1 MDKEL
6 KGTVESIKKRFA
18 DGIVNFGD
26 DSRIVKCMRRA
37 LAGEDLTIAFLGGSI
52 TQGSLASE
60 PKFCY
65 AYRTYA
71 WWEKNFPQSEISYW
85 NAGIGATTSQLG
97 VARVQEDVLSQRPD
111 FVVVEFSV
119 NDEDYNLRFEETYE
133 SLVRVILA
141 APWKPALLLVH
152 NVRYDDGGNAAFL
165 HRPVG
170 ERYHIPSVSMKPVL
184 YGTIPARSISPDF
197 LHPNDL
203 GHELVAGVITNYLEG
218 PKQKALALGP
228 DKNAGGIMDFEDAF
242 LPLPVT
248 ITQSSYENSR
258 RYRNYQI
265 MPIECD
271 GFSRDGAPQYSI
283 SDCFKR
289 GWTAYKVGAR
299 IAFRVLGPNIA
310 VQYRK
315 TVRRPAPVA
324 RLILDG
330 DQSSAIT
337 LDSNFTEDWGDC
349 LYLETILEH
358 GSEGEHTIEI
368 EIVQASKEDKEGFY
382 LVSVIAGA

>member
-1 MDKEL
+1 
-6 KGTVESIKKRFA
+6 
-18 DGIVNFGD
+18 
-26 DSRIVKCMRRA
+26 
-37 LAGEDLTIAFLGGSI
+37 
-52 TQGSLASE
+52 
-60 PKFCY
+60 
-65 AYRTYA
+65 
-71 WWEKNFPQSEISYW
+71 
-85 NAGIGATTSQLG
+85 
-97 VARVQEDVLSQRPD
+97 
-111 FVVVEFSV
+111 
-119 NDEDYNLRFEETYE
+119 
-133 SLVRVILA
+133 
-141 APWKPALLLVH
+141 
-152 NVRYDDGGNAAFL
+152 
-165 HRPVG
+165 
-170 ERYHIPSVSMKPVL
+170 
-184 YGTIPARSISPDF
+184 
-197 LHPNDL
+197 
-203 GHELVAGVITNYLEG
+203 VAGVITNYLEG

-248 ITQSSYENSR
+248 ITQSSYENSK

-289 GWTAYKVGAR
+289 GWTAYKTGAR